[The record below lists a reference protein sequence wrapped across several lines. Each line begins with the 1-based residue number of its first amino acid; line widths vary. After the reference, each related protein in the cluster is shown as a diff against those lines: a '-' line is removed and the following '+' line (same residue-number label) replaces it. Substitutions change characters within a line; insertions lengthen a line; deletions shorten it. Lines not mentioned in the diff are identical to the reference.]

1 MGKREIHHRGRRK
14 EEEDEEEF
22 TTEDTESTEK
32 KIRRG
37 RDGEKMKVEFIFTM
51 ERRTQSLFHEP
62 GFQPENPFFSE
73 KFGLLLE
80 QTQSEEEIRRD

>member
-1 MGKREIHHRGRRK
+1 
-14 EEEDEEEF
+14 
-22 TTEDTESTEK
+22 
-32 KIRRG
+32 
-37 RDGEKMKVEFIFTM
+37 MKVEFIFTM

>member
-1 MGKREIHHRGRRK
+1 VGKREIHHRGRRK

-51 ERRTQSLFHEP
+51 ENAKSVP
-62 GFQPENPFFSE
+62 
-73 KFGLLLE
+73 
-80 QTQSEEEIRRD
+80 

>member
-37 RDGEKMKVEFIFTM
+37 RDGEKMKVEFIFTI
-51 ERRTQSLFHEP
+51 
-62 GFQPENPFFSE
+62 ENAESVP
-73 KFGLLLE
+73 
-80 QTQSEEEIRRD
+80 